1 MKSILMLLLIVAII
15 YFMINAYVKEQR
27 QFKPGHNPY
36 ARICRKCGAHQ
47 HQHRSNVE
55 GFEHHTKRHEW
66 LPWDVFK
73 EELSA
78 IGWVHWDKIK

>member
-1 MKSILMLLLIVAII
+1 MKGILMLLLIVAVI
-15 YFMINAYVKEQR
+15 YFLINAYVKERR

-55 GFEHHTKRHEW
+55 GFEHHTW
-66 LPWDVFK
+66 W
-73 EELSA
+73 EEMYP
-78 IGWVHWDKIK
+78 IGNDPNCKCHSYADNHG